1 MAAPNGD
8 SGPDDTERDGASA
21 AQAGVSHLIEQT
33 HAALEAWRVRMND
46 AGSGRGATIT
56 ARMATARAAS
66 ELRRL
71 VVGDEA
77 GEGAGYARRAA
88 AAVNRAAR
96 EIERNRYSLQAM
108 HAELERLEAVF
119 LRLTGAEAQSPEA
132 AGDGAS
138 GATAS
143 GDAGGGTDD

>member
-1 MAAPNGD
+1 MVAPNGD
-8 SGPDDTERDGASA
+8 SGPGDTERDVASA
-21 AQAGVSHLIEQT
+21 AQTDASGLIERT

-46 AGSGRGATIT
+46 AGSGRGATIV

-77 GEGAGYARRAA
+77 GDGADYARQAA

-108 HAELERLEAVF
+108 HAELERLEAISC
-119 LRLTGAEAQSPEA
+119 A
-132 AGDGAS
+132 
-138 GATAS
+138 
-143 GDAGGGTDD
+143 